1 MAHNS
6 RSDSGLNRDKNLIL
20 VSNNSDIFGENNLT
34 SLLSRN
40 SSYNP
45 ADYRRNSSVNN
56 LFQNFTQETR
66 NKEEPVKREE
76 HLTDAQKYAQ

>member
-6 RSDSGLNRDKNLIL
+6 RTDSGINRDKNLIL
-20 VSNNSDIFGENNLT
+20 VSNNSDIFGENNLG

-45 ADYRRNSSVNN
+45 PDYRRNSSVNN
-56 LFQNFTQETR
+56 LFQNFTQEPR
-66 NKEEPVKREE
+66 AR
-76 HLTDAQKYAQ
+76 